1 MTSSI
6 FGHKYKKFRSLLIE
20 QRQKRAITQTQLAKR
35 LGRPQSFVS
44 KYENG
49 ERRID
54 LIEFL
59 EIAAALEIDPLK
71 FIEELQEGDAS

>member
-1 MTSSI
+1 MYSP
-6 FGHKYKKFRSLLIE
+6 KYKRFRRLIIE
-20 QRQKRAITQTQLAKR
+20 RRRQKGVTQAQLAQK

-54 LIEFL
+54 LIEFM
-59 EIAAALEIDPLK
+59 EIAAALGIDPVK
-71 FIEELQEGDAS
+71 FVRDFQETVAEDGV